1 MKIEVTIDSNA
12 NIKSKKVG
20 YMEVDEGEWNFCSD
34 DEKNEQVLNFIWNDM
49 GAYWSYKEV

>member
-20 YMEVDEGEWNFCSD
+20 YMEVDEEEWNLSTD
-34 DEKNEQVLNFIWNDM
+34 DQKNEQVLDFISSRQKTRDL
-49 GAYWSYKEV
+49 